1 MIMRREFTMIASTVP
16 EDTIQPHRLCAICGR
31 PINPARLEV
40 LPNTK
45 FCIDCARTQPAPP
58 IDIEKLDISQ
68 ASPITRNG
76 FAPKD

>member
-1 MIMRREFTMIASTVP
+1 MVANSVDLNTGNA
-16 EDTIQPHRLCAICGR
+16 QRLCSLCGK

-40 LPNTK
+40 LPETK
-45 FCIDCARTQPAPP
+45 FCIDCARTQPPQP
-58 IDIEKLDISQ
+58 IDIEKLDLSQ